1 MTQRVAA
8 DEALRVILLGPP
20 GAGKGTQARR
30 VADVYGI
37 PHIATGD
44 IFRSHVRNGTELGQ
58 KAEEYMS
65 AGELVPD
72 EVVIAMVRDRLQE
85 EDAAT
90 GFVLDGFPRT
100 VPQAQALEGILADL
114 GQPLDCVLRFSID
127 EEEVVRRITGRRACQ
142 DCGRNYHVDFDP
154 PPQGDTC
161 SCGGKAVQRKDDT
174 EDVVRNRLDVYH
186 RQTEPLEFF
195 YWQRGLLRD
204 VDAVGSVED
213 VTKRALGVL
222 AEYVAPSEAR
232 P

>member
-1 MTQRVAA
+1 MTQEVAE

-30 VADVYGI
+30 VAEVYGI

-44 IFRSHVRNGTELGQ
+44 IFRAHVRNGTELGQ
-58 KAEEYMS
+58 KAEQYMS
-65 AGELVPD
+65 SGELVPD
-72 EVVIAMVRDRLQE
+72 DLVIAMVRDRLQE
-85 EDAAT
+85 DDAAN

-100 VPQAQALEGILADL
+100 VPQAQELEGLLADL
-114 GQPLDCVLRFSID
+114 RQPLDCVLRFSID
-127 EEEVVRRITGRRACQ
+127 EDEVVRRITGRRVCD

-154 PPQGDTC
+154 PPEDDAC
-161 SCGGKAVQRKDDT
+161 PCGGQLVHREDDT

-204 VDAVGSVED
+204 VDAVGSVQD
-213 VTKRALGVL
+213 VLKRALGTL
-222 AEYVAPSEAR
+222 GEYVPPPEDH